1 MSLEFEKINCPLCG
15 CEKNELFLKTQDRF
29 NLNGELEFKIVA
41 CSECTFIFLN
51 PRPKSE
57 SISAFYESENY
68 QPFLSIQSGLNFWD
82 RIYLTVRSFT
92 LTNKRRKISKLKRG
106 GRLLDIGCGTGEFL
120 HEMQDHGWQVEGLE
134 MDEKAAEFARTENNL
149 SVQTLELQDCDF
161 PDQSFD
167 VITLWHV
174 LEHLYD
180 PKENL
185 KKMRNFLKDGGFIL
199 IAVPNISSL
208 DARFY
213 KSNWVAL
220 DAPRHLFHF
229 TPETMSVFC
238 KRAGLG
244 IQKFY
249 QLPLDAFFN
258 CLMSERIILK
268 NRILG
273 TLLFPLHFL
282 RGFLIAKISI
292 FQSLRL
298 SRQKNR
304 LGSSILYFVQKQEK
318 SHDFI

>member
-134 MDEKAAEFARTENNL
+134 MDKKSAEFA
-149 SVQTLELQDCDF
+149 
-161 PDQSFD
+161 
-167 VITLWHV
+167 
-174 LEHLYD
+174 
-180 PKENL
+180 
-185 KKMRNFLKDGGFIL
+185 
-199 IAVPNISSL
+199 
-208 DARFY
+208 
-213 KSNWVAL
+213 
-220 DAPRHLFHF
+220 
-229 TPETMSVFC
+229 
-238 KRAGLG
+238 
-244 IQKFY
+244 
-249 QLPLDAFFN
+249 
-258 CLMSERIILK
+258 
-268 NRILG
+268 
-273 TLLFPLHFL
+273 
-282 RGFLIAKISI
+282 
-292 FQSLRL
+292 
-298 SRQKNR
+298 
-304 LGSSILYFVQKQEK
+304 
-318 SHDFI
+318 